1 MNLEKAILTE
11 HSKSHCDKI
20 VRYVGKDKKRFAELM
35 RLFFDGEYRVN
46 QRASWPL
53 SNIVRKN
60 PDIVRPYMSR
70 IISNMDK
77 KGIHSAVLRNTVRL
91 LQDIEIP
98 GRLRGRLMNK
108 CFELISSEDIPVAVK
123 VFSMTILYNLSIEYP
138 EIIPEL
144 RLLLEDRWEKE
155 TVAFRSRAGKIM
167 ARLPNKP
174 AWP

>member
-1 MNLEKAILTE
+1 
-11 HSKSHCDKI
+11 
-20 VRYVGKDKKRFAELM
+20 
-35 RLFFDGEYRVN
+35 
-46 QRASWPL
+46 
-53 SNIVRKN
+53 
-60 PDIVRPYMSR
+60 
-70 IISNMDK
+70 
-77 KGIHSAVLRNTVRL
+77 
-91 LQDIEIP
+91 
-98 GRLRGRLMNK
+98 MNK